1 MIAPTKMYENV
12 PTLAPEEAADL
23 VVEAIVYK
31 PVRIATR
38 LGIFGAVSHAAA
50 PRLTQILLN
59 TAFNMF
65 PDSAA
70 AQGKKGEEA
79 ARQELSPEQLAFAQL
94 TQGIHW

>member
-1 MIAPTKMYENV
+1 
-12 PTLAPEEAADL
+12 
-23 VVEAIVYK
+23 VVQAIVYK

-38 LGIFGAVSHAAA
+38 LGIFAAVSHAAA
-50 PRLTQILLN
+50 PRLTQIMLN

-70 AQGKKGEEA
+70 AQGKKEGEA
-79 ARQELSPEQLAFAQL
+79 PQQLSPEQMAFAAL